1 MDAFVYFSELL
12 NRPVVDK
19 DGHGVGVFHDLVVQ
33 TDHVLPQVCTLII
46 KAGFFNPNFASLQ
59 WEDVAEMAE
68 NVIRLKKEA
77 GALVFSRSLNDL
89 GNLTLRRDVLDQQV
103 VDTYNHKVVRVN
115 DIHLLIVGE
124 CALVAH
130 VDLSGRGLLRRLG
143 FEKAADFLV
152 RLFNPRAHY
161 LSARHLVTW
170 KYIHPLALNPASMTI
185 KVDASQKQ
193 LTDMHGAD
201 LADIFLDLPLV
212 QKVAFFRSLETTSK
226 AKIFMNLDFKT
237 QRTVAEDLDDNELAT
252 LLQHMP
258 TDEATDFL
266 ENYPEKRVE
275 RLLTLVSGNASRRL
289 SQLLGYA
296 SDSAGGLMTSDYLA
310 VSGDTPL
317 TQVIELI
324 RERKHRLELV
334 QYVYIVD
341 REQHLLGATNFRR
354 ILLADPHLEIARI
367 QLPKSYFVH
376 LTSSVKEVA
385 YLMEKY
391 KYNAIPVVDDN
402 QVLQGIITVD
412 DILEQLIALAWRRI
426 KHVKVVPKQIP
437 PEGTD

>member
-12 NRPVVDK
+12 NRSVVDK
-19 DGHGVGVFHDLVVQ
+19 DGRGVGALHDLVVK
-33 TDHVLPQVCTLII
+33 TDQVLPQVCTLII
-46 KAGFFNPNFASLQ
+46 KSGFLSPSFTSLP
-59 WEDVAEMAE
+59 WEDVAVMAE
-68 NVIRLKKEA
+68 TVIRIKKEA
-77 GALVFSRSLNDL
+77 GELVFSRSFEDP
-89 GNLTLRRDVLDQQV
+89 GKLTLRRDVLDQQV

-115 DIHLLIVGE
+115 DIHLLFVGE

-143 FEKAADFLV
+143 FEKTADFLV
-152 RLFNPRAHY
+152 RLFSPRAHY
-161 LSARHLVTW
+161 LSARHLVSW

-185 KVDASQKQ
+185 KIDASQKQ
-193 LTDMHGAD
+193 LADMHGAD

-212 QKVAFFRSLETTSK
+212 QKTVFFRSIEATAQ

-237 QRTVAEDLDDNELAT
+237 QRTVAEDLDDNELAS
-252 LLQHMP
+252 LLQHIP
-258 TDEATDFL
+258 ADEATDFL

-275 RLLTLVSGNASRRL
+275 RLLTLVSGNTSRRL

-317 TQVIELI
+317 TKVIELI

-341 REQHLLGATNFRR
+341 HEQHLIGATNFRR
-354 ILLADPHLEIARI
+354 ILLADPRQEIARV

-426 KHVKVVPKQIP
+426 KHVKVVPKQKP
-437 PEGTD
+437 PAGTG